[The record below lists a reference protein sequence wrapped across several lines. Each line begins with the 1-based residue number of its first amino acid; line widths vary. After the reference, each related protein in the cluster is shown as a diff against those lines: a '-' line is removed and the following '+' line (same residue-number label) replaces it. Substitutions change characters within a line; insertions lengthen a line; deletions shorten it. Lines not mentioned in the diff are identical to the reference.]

1 MLHIPVLIE
10 ESLDALQLHN
20 NGTYLDATFGCGGHT
35 KALLEHAPSAT
46 LFVCDRDLAA
56 LETLHH
62 WEKKPEQA
70 WHTNYSAIDSYCEP
84 ASLDGILAD
93 LGVCSTQIDEA
104 DRGFSFSHSGPLDM
118 RMDTSQTLTLET
130 LLRTTNE
137 TDLANIIYRYGE
149 ERYSRRIARKI
160 CEEFRA
166 GKVKT
171 TQDLASLVEKVVK
184 QSKMEKKHP
193 ATRTFQALRI
203 AVNNEFEH
211 LERFLDKAPHCLKE
225 EGRLVVITFHS
236 LEYQIV
242 KEHFSNQLKNDLW
255 AVNGFKMKKVLH
267 PLFPCAIEQA
277 ENPRS
282 RSARLHVYERQKI

>member
-1 MLHIPVLIE
+1 MLHIPVLLE
-10 ESLDALQLHN
+10 ESLEALQLRN
-20 NGTYLDATFGCGGHT
+20 DGTYLDATFGRGGHT
-35 KALLEHAPSAT
+35 KALLERAPSST

-56 LETLHH
+56 LEALEN
-62 WEKKPEQA
+62 WDAKPAQA

-104 DRGFSFSHSGPLDM
+104 DRGFSFTHSGPLDM
-118 RMDTSQTLTLET
+118 RMDKSQALTLET

-149 ERYSRRIARKI
+149 ERYSRRIAKKI
-160 CEEFRA
+160 CEDFPA
-166 GKVKT
+166 GKIKT
-171 TQDLASLVEKVVK
+171 TADLASVVEKVVK
-184 QSKMEKKHP
+184 QSKLEKKHP

-211 LERFLDKAPHCLKE
+211 LERFLDKAPYCLKDG
-225 EGRLVVITFHS
+225 GRLVVITFHS

-242 KEHFSNQLKNDLW
+242 KEHFLNKLKNDLW
-255 AVNGFKMKKVLH
+255 AVHGFKMKKVLH
-267 PLFPCAIEQA
+267 PLFPCALEQSD
-277 ENPRS
+277 NPRS